1 MKRKIRKKQKL
12 HQNAKQT
19 NLKSDWE
26 NYRILKRT
34 TQKECRN
41 AHWKYV
47 NESLLNCLEEGKNK
61 SFWKYIKS
69 KRNDSVGVSALRKNG
84 QLHQDSKSKADI
96 LNDQF
101 KSVFT
106 KQDHLEETP
115 KLNEPR
121 YPKIDDL
128 HISIEGVEKLLH
140 NQTRIKPADQTTF
153 PTKF

>member
-1 MKRKIRKKQKL
+1 M
-12 HQNAKQT
+12 
-19 NLKSDWE
+19 KSDWE
-26 NYRILKRT
+26 KYKILKRA

-41 AHWKYV
+41 AHWTYV
-47 NESLLNCLEEGKNK
+47 NESLSNSLEEGKNK

-69 KRNDSVGVSALRKNG
+69 KRNDNVGVSALRKNG
-84 QLHQDSKSKADI
+84 QLHQDSKSKAEI

-115 KLNEPR
+115 NLNEPR

-128 HISIEGVEKLLH
+128 YISIEGVEKLLH
-140 NQTRIKPADQTTF
+140 NIDPNKASGPDSIPNKILKLCAKELAPAMTHIF
-153 PTKF
+153 